1 MAITSKNSTQLKAAV
16 KVSRLYYID
25 KISQTAIAQK
35 LKLSRPTVSRL
46 LQLAQDQQIVQIK
59 INNPFEEVS
68 DLPNELASK
77 YGLQKVLIADQI
89 GDSYS
94 SILDQIGQIS
104 AQYLEQI
111 VRDND
116 IIGLTWGTT
125 MAAIARY
132 LQPSPRKNVQTV

>member
-94 SILDQIGQIS
+94 SILDKS
-104 AQYLEQI
+104 
-111 VRDND
+111 V
-116 IIGLTWGTT
+116 
-125 MAAIARY
+125 
-132 LQPSPRKNVQTV
+132 PSTLNRLCVIMTSLV